1 MKVREASR
9 LARKRL
15 SATGHP
21 QAAEDALYILG
32 VALEASRLDV
42 LANQSTTLSP
52 KQQET
57 FEELLQLRETHF
69 PLQYMS
75 GRQEF
80 YGRDFK
86 VTPAVLI
93 PRPETEILVEVGLHT
108 IKSLSGRPIR
118 VLDVGTGSG
127 CIAVTIACENSF
139 SRVVALDPSRE
150 ALRIARQNALLHKC
164 TNRVDLVY
172 GYLKDLPHSQFD
184 LVISN
189 PPYLG
194 SENTANVQPGVLEFE
209 PRKALLAGQSGLAV
223 YREIF
228 EYGKN
233 LIAPSASLVVEL
245 SFDNFN
251 NVSSLASNHGWEV
264 KSVHNDLAGWQRVAL
279 FVVMKP

>member
-15 SATGHP
+15 SATGHLQP
-21 QAAEDALYILG
+21 AEDALYILG
-32 VALEASRLDV
+32 VVLGSGRLDV
-42 LANQSTTLSP
+42 LANQRSNLSP
-52 KQQET
+52 RQQQT
-57 FEELLQLRETHF
+57 FEELLRLREAHF

-86 VTPAVLI
+86 VAPAVLI

-108 IKSLSGRPIR
+108 IKPLTGRPIR

-127 CIAVTIACENSF
+127 CIAVTMACENNL
-139 SRVVALDPSRE
+139 SRVVALDPSPE

-164 TNRVDLVY
+164 ADRVSLVC
-172 GYLKDLPHSQFD
+172 GYLKDLPHHQFD

-194 SENTANVQPGVLEFE
+194 SANTTNVQPGVLEFE
-209 PRKALLAGQSGLAV
+209 PREALLAGQSGLAV
-223 YREIF
+223 YRELF

-233 LIAPSASLVVEL
+233 LITPSASLVVEL
-245 SFDNFN
+245 AFDNFN
-251 NVSSLASNHGWEV
+251 DVSALASNHGWEV
-264 KSVHNDLAGWQRVAL
+264 KSVHNDLAGWQWVAL
-279 FVVMKP
+279 FQMKT